1 MHKFLATLEEAAYE
15 CEDNPAQA
23 ALLRELVN
31 SLSSGR
37 LLLVPTDDVWHL
49 AEEARED
56 FAIAKLGQLI
66 KLVVSIRTAWIA
78 SPESEHAR
86 EVAGRCL
93 GPLEG
98 DMSVCESWA
107 AARYLLTSMGREKRA
122 EYDFC
127 FQANGSKQFLFALLR
142 QPSVLKGE
150 SLENLLKEWSSI
162 KKSSAYNEAVEQ
174 LKECTK
180 EETQQ
185 KAVLQNLRMQIN
197 RFRRKGEDTEEF
209 LRGFDSHAFDIPIGG
224 QASSSCVEQQGEPAP
239 PVTRWR
245 RSGRMGEGRAEAL
258 ARDTKRPAS
267 RPLEELSDSE
277 DQEPVGAMA
286 AATPSTCLAEPTST
300 EEREAFTPVVGADG
314 EMQRMQ
320 RDFTSEACPAPPP
333 LGQDGEIHRM
343 REEYYYHMDPPT
355 QYAERMAMGLE
366 DPTSPLARMRG
377 HLPGSPTVL
386 THSPSPITR
395 SRSRSI
401 RCRRSPQS
409 QGELVGSIGAEY
421 RVAITPTPSSDSPS
435 PRVLRRARELDTTQT
450 KAAPPSKA
458 RPPVAREPVQQ
469 TPVAPSPRRARRPWI
484 WVGPPS
490 STMQRRPS
498 RSPSIPPWRLPRQ

>member
-1 MHKFLATLEEAAYE
+1 
-15 CEDNPAQA
+15 
-23 ALLRELVN
+23 
-31 SLSSGR
+31 
-37 LLLVPTDDVWHL
+37 
-49 AEEARED
+49 
-56 FAIAKLGQLI
+56 
-66 KLVVSIRTAWIA
+66 
-78 SPESEHAR
+78 
-86 EVAGRCL
+86 
-93 GPLEG
+93 
-98 DMSVCESWA
+98 
-107 AARYLLTSMGREKRA
+107 
-122 EYDFC
+122 
-127 FQANGSKQFLFALLR
+127 
-142 QPSVLKGE
+142 
-150 SLENLLKEWSSI
+150 
-162 KKSSAYNEAVEQ
+162 
-174 LKECTK
+174 
-180 EETQQ
+180 
-185 KAVLQNLRMQIN
+185 
-197 RFRRKGEDTEEF
+197 
-209 LRGFDSHAFDIPIGG
+209 
-224 QASSSCVEQQGEPAP
+224 
-239 PVTRWR
+239 
-245 RSGRMGEGRAEAL
+245 MGEGRAEAL

-267 RPLEELSDSE
+267 RPLEERSDSE
-277 DQEPVGAMA
+277 DQEPVVAMA

-320 RDFTSEACPAPPP
+320 KDFTSEACPAPPP

-343 REEYYYHMDPPT
+343 REEDYYHMDPPT

-366 DPTSPLARMRG
+366 DPTLPLAMMLG

-435 PRVLRRARELDTTQT
+435 PRVLRRARELETTQT

-469 TPVAPSPRRARRPWI
+469 TPMAPSPRRARRPWI

-490 STMQRRPS
+490 STMQRRRS
-498 RSPSIPPWRLPRQ
+498 RSPAIPPWRQPRQ